1 MMTEDGISGPIYREE
16 TEGDQSDPPFKFKYL
31 FSKEPCEKCLVKA
44 ACRTVCILESDY
56 WGEQRS
62 VKKWKEKF
70 KEIITDIIIVSS
82 MIFILGF
89 AMVSILQGCKS
100 VNKQRAVEYY
110 DTDVKHFPEEG

>member
-1 MMTEDGISGPIYREE
+1 MMIEDGISGPIYREE

-44 ACRTVCILESDY
+44 ACTTVCILESDY

-62 VKKWKEKF
+62 VKNWKSKF
-70 KEIITDIIIVSS
+70 KGIFQKIIIVSS
-82 MIFILGF
+82 IIFVFGF
-89 AMVSILQGCKS
+89 AMIAILQGCKS

-110 DTDVKHFPEEG
+110 DQHVKHFPEEG